1 MAHFHRVTVTSTI
14 LIIENDNALNTKLR
28 HYRRDR
34 RKMTGAISISLEK
47 QTITYLWWY
56 SKYRWQYT
64 LHQQFFLKWKHYGKE
79 FYENIGRERARSSKC
94 MWFMHTVF
102 FLLEGMVV
110 VNTLQQPYIPWK
122 MVWIAKEGKT
132 SQVYLAKKFEDLH
145 SIQQHENFM
154 ICLFEKEDL
163 KIVSWRKERDHDDTF
178 SQYINHDPRPL
189 SDRNLLHL
197 KPLAKLV

>member
-132 SQVYLAKKFEDLH
+132 SQVYLAKKIRRPTSNTTAWELHDLPAW
-145 SIQQHENFM
+145 ERR
-154 ICLFEKEDL
+154 L
-163 KIVSWRKERDHDDTF
+163 KDRK
-178 SQYINHDPRPL
+178 
-189 SDRNLLHL
+189 L
-197 KPLAKLV
+197 KKRKRSRWYFLPVY